1 MILANARWAAVC
13 SVQEQGRP
21 LGLRLAVVRVL
32 PLGLP
37 LAELSVR

>member
-13 SVQEQGRP
+13 SAQEQGRL

-37 LAELSVR
+37 PAELSVR